1 MKILFVYSV
10 TKSISRRTPL
20 QGQEDIYFGISYIS
34 SVLKQNNNTTQL
46 IVLDKRYGS
55 KNHKTIDAGIEEF
68 KPDIICFTSV
78 FSEFEFIN
86 IIAKYVRSRYP
97 DIFRIIGGVHVSINP
112 AEEYLEIY
120 DAICIGEGEFP
131 VSELA
136 FKMQSNDYY
145 YDIPNFWFRKNGET
159 VKNAPRPFIENLS
172 DIPFPDRDI
181 WQNWILVPASRITVL
196 LGRGCPFNCTY
207 CCNHK
212 IRQIAGG
219 KYVRLR
225 EVKDIINELS
235 GIAQKYNSVNEFF
248 LEIETCGVNP
258 DWLINLCEELYLFN
272 RNFNTPKSFSTNL
285 RVFPGLKDELVFQSF
300 KKANFT
306 SLSVGLES
314 GNERVR
320 KEILNRDYS
329 NDDIRRIVSTARE
342 YGIKIMLYNIIGLPG
357 ETYTDFLDTLSLNQE
372 LQPDRHSTSV
382 FFPYPGT
389 DLYEKA
395 RKMGLIPENID
406 FSSERQKA
414 VLDLPG
420 FRKRKIQQS
429 FDSFHFNVY
438 KKAGK
443 RNIFKLAVYF
453 VQIFLGH
460 NFMTNQ
466 KLNIIRLSSF
476 YRKWL
481 LT

>member
-10 TKSISRRTPL
+10 TKSINRRTPL
-20 QGQEDIYFGISYIS
+20 RGQEDIYFGISYIS
-34 SVLKQNNNTTQL
+34 SLLKQNNNFTQ
-46 IVLDKRYGS
+46 IVVLDKRYTG
-55 KNHKTIDAGIEEF
+55 KNYLTVDSEIESF
-68 KPDIICFTSV
+68 NPDIICFTSV

-86 IIAKYVRSRYP
+86 VIAKYIRSKYP
-97 DIFRIIGGVHVSINP
+97 GILRIVGGVHVSINP
-112 AEEYLEIY
+112 DEKYLGIY

-131 VSELA
+131 VLELVT
-136 FKMQSNDYY
+136 KMQSNDYY
-145 YDIPNFWFRKNGET
+145 YDIPNFWFKKDSKIIKN
-159 VKNAPRPFIENLS
+159 PPHPFIENLS
-172 DIPFPDRDI
+172 ELPFPDREM
-181 WQNWILVPASRITVL
+181 WQKWILEPDSRITIL

-212 IRQIAGG
+212 IKEITGG

-225 EVKDIINELS
+225 EVKDILNELS
-235 GIAQKYNSVNEFF
+235 DITQRFPSVNEFF
-248 LEIETCGVNP
+248 LEIETCGLNP
-258 DWLINLCEELYLFN
+258 DWLVNLCEELYVFN
-272 RNFNTPKSFSTNL
+272 CKFNLPKSFSTNL
-285 RVFPGLKDELVFQSF
+285 RVFPGIKDELIFQSL
-300 KKANFT
+300 KKANF
-306 SLSVGLES
+306 SSVSVGLES

-320 KEILNRDYS
+320 REILNREYS
-329 NDDIRRIVSTARE
+329 NDDIRRVVTTARK

-357 ETYTDFLDTLSLNQE
+357 ETYNDFLDTLSLNQE

-420 FRKRKIQQS
+420 FRKRQIQQS

-443 RNIFKLAVYF
+443 INLFKLTIYF
-453 VQIFLGH
+453 VQMFTGH
-460 NFMTNQ
+460 NFLTYQ
-466 KLNIIRLSSF
+466 KLNIIRF
-476 YRKWL
+476 AAFIKGWL
-481 LT
+481 T